1 MFPYFLFLFLLSN
14 FLCLKLDI
22 IDDYFVNVYIG
33 SSRRQFKL
41 LIDPTYPF
49 TYIFKPYQSKTKM
62 NVELKPLLFS
72 NLYGNYSGKWSLDT
86 FYFKEENLTIEM
98 KYLDIYYIKEN
109 ILNIDGVL
117 GLGSYI
123 KQDANI
129 YYNINQT
136 TNNCFNK
143 ISTYDRKNKKI
154 IICDTD
160 TSSKLNNFVIDFS
173 YNTFNYPGLITIT
186 KLDLLT
192 NNKEIGLNDEVYVG
206 LVPLFIS
213 PSNVQKWIEELY
225 FENEKIINMTEAQI
239 IIDKLNYKIYF
250 DEQEYLYNYNEN
262 MDLSIISKYMNLE
275 RFEDNIVN
283 LKNKWYFGFDQSNIE
298 RVEFNFNDGNIKVF
312 VYSFKY
318 ILIRM
323 TLFIIVFGIFIYAFI
338 IVFQKRKGKSIK
350 NETEQELLEM

>member
-62 NVELKPLLFS
+62 NAELKPLLFS

-250 DEQEYLYNYNEN
+250 DDQEYLYNYNEN

-338 IVFQKRKGKSIK
+338 IVFQKRKGKNIK
-350 NETEQELLEM
+350 NETEQELLET

>member
-154 IICDTD
+154 IICDSD

>member
-62 NVELKPLLFS
+62 NAELKPLLFS

-117 GLGSYI
+117 GLGSYV

-192 NNKEIGLNDEVYVG
+192 NNKEICLNDEVYVG

-262 MDLSIISKYMNLE
+262 MDLNTISKYMNLE
-275 RFEDNIVN
+275 KFEDNIVN

>member
-262 MDLSIISKYMNLE
+262 MDLNTISKYMNLE
-275 RFEDNIVN
+275 KFEDNIVN

-338 IVFQKRKGKSIK
+338 IVFQKRKGKNIK

>member
-62 NVELKPLLFS
+62 NAELKPLLFS

-250 DEQEYLYNYNEN
+250 DDQEYLYNYNEN
-262 MDLSIISKYMNLE
+262 MDLNTISKYMNLE
-275 RFEDNIVN
+275 KFEDNIVN

>member
-62 NVELKPLLFS
+62 NAELKPLLFS

-250 DEQEYLYNYNEN
+250 DDQEYLYNYNEN

-275 RFEDNIVN
+275 KFEDNIVN

>member
-62 NVELKPLLFS
+62 NAELKPLLFS

-262 MDLSIISKYMNLE
+262 MDLNTISKYVNLE
-275 RFEDNIVN
+275 KFEDNIVN

-338 IVFQKRKGKSIK
+338 IVFQKRKGKNIK

>member
-62 NVELKPLLFS
+62 NAELKPLLFS

-250 DEQEYLYNYNEN
+250 DDQEYLYNYNEN

-338 IVFQKRKGKSIK
+338 IVFQKRKGKNIK

>member
-33 SSRRQFKL
+33 SSKRQFKL

-62 NVELKPLLFS
+62 NAELKPLLFS

-262 MDLSIISKYMNLE
+262 MDLNTISKYMNLE
-275 RFEDNIVN
+275 KFEDNIVN

-338 IVFQKRKGKSIK
+338 IVFQKRKGKNIK

>member
-62 NVELKPLLFS
+62 NAELKPLLFS

-117 GLGSYI
+117 GLGSYV

-250 DEQEYLYNYNEN
+250 DDQEYLYNYNEN

-338 IVFQKRKGKSIK
+338 IVFQKRKGKNIK

>member
-213 PSNVQKWIEELY
+213 PSNVQKWLEELY

-250 DEQEYLYNYNEN
+250 DDQEYLYNYNEN
-262 MDLSIISKYMNLE
+262 MDLNTISKYMNLE
-275 RFEDNIVN
+275 KFEDNIVN

-298 RVEFNFNDGNIKVF
+298 RVEFNFNGGNIKVF

-338 IVFQKRKGKSIK
+338 IVFQKRKGKNIK

>member
-22 IDDYFVNVYIG
+22 IGDYFVNDYIG

-62 NVELKPLLFS
+62 NAELKPLLFS

-213 PSNVQKWIEELY
+213 PSNVRKWIEELY

-262 MDLSIISKYMNLE
+262 MDLNTISKYMNLE
-275 RFEDNIVN
+275 KFEDNIVN

-338 IVFQKRKGKSIK
+338 IVFQKRKGKNIK

>member
-160 TSSKLNNFVIDFS
+160 TSSKLNNFVIGFS

-262 MDLSIISKYMNLE
+262 MDLNTISKYMNLE
-275 RFEDNIVN
+275 KFEDNIVN

-338 IVFQKRKGKSIK
+338 IVFQKRKGKNIK

>member
-62 NVELKPLLFS
+62 NAELKPLLFS
-72 NLYGNYSGKWSLDT
+72 NLYGNYSGKWSLDA

-213 PSNVQKWIEELY
+213 PSNVQKWLEELY

-298 RVEFNFNDGNIKVF
+298 RVEFNFNDGNIKIF

>member
-225 FENEKIINMTEAQI
+225 FENEKVINMTEAQI

-250 DEQEYLYNYNEN
+250 DDQEYLYNYNEN

-338 IVFQKRKGKSIK
+338 IVFQKRKGKNIK

>member
-1 MFPYFLFLFLLSN
+1 MF
-14 FLCLKLDI
+14 LKEHEKTDPSFYDDFFITEGRI
-22 IDDYFVNVYIG
+22 IF
-33 SSRRQFKL
+33 
-41 LIDPTYPF
+41 
-49 TYIFKPYQSKTKM
+49 
-62 NVELKPLLFS
+62 
-72 NLYGNYSGKWSLDT
+72 YGNYSGKWSLDT

-143 ISTYDRKNKKI
+143 ISTYDRKSKKI

-192 NNKEIGLNDEVYVG
+192 NNKEIGLFAYKLSFPHPITKEIISFSYI
-206 LVPLFIS
+206 PLNS
-213 PSNVQKWIEELY
+213 PFN
-225 FENEKIINMTEAQI
+225 
-239 IIDKLNYKIYF
+239 YF
-250 DEQEYLYNYNEN
+250 D
-262 MDLSIISKYMNLE
+262 LSSVKNL
-275 RFEDNIVN
+275 DI
-283 LKNKWYFGFDQSNIE
+283 
-298 RVEFNFNDGNIKVF
+298 
-312 VYSFKY
+312 
-318 ILIRM
+318 
-323 TLFIIVFGIFIYAFI
+323 
-338 IVFQKRKGKSIK
+338 
-350 NETEQELLEM
+350 

>member
-62 NVELKPLLFS
+62 NAELKPLLFS

-117 GLGSYI
+117 GLGSYV

-186 KLDLLT
+186 KLDLLS

-250 DEQEYLYNYNEN
+250 DDQEYLYNYNEN

>member
-1 MFPYFLFLFLLSN
+1 MFPYFFFFFLLSN

-62 NVELKPLLFS
+62 NAELKPLLFS

-262 MDLSIISKYMNLE
+262 MDLNTISKYMNLE
-275 RFEDNIVN
+275 KFEDNIVN

-338 IVFQKRKGKSIK
+338 IVFQKRKGKNIK

>member
-62 NVELKPLLFS
+62 NAELKPLLFS

-262 MDLSIISKYMNLE
+262 MDLNTISKYVNLE
-275 RFEDNIVN
+275 KFEDNIVN

>member
-62 NVELKPLLFS
+62 NAELKPLLFS

-250 DEQEYLYNYNEN
+250 DDQEYLYNYNEN
-262 MDLSIISKYMNLE
+262 MDLNTISKYMNLE
-275 RFEDNIVN
+275 KFEDNIVN

-338 IVFQKRKGKSIK
+338 IVFQKRKGKNIK

>member
-14 FLCLKLDI
+14 ILCLKLDI

-117 GLGSYI
+117 GLGSYV

-250 DEQEYLYNYNEN
+250 DDQEYLYNYNEN

-338 IVFQKRKGKSIK
+338 IVFQKRKGKNIK

>member
-338 IVFQKRKGKSIK
+338 IVFQKRKGKNIK

>member
-62 NVELKPLLFS
+62 NAELKPLLFS

-186 KLDLLT
+186 KLDLLS

-262 MDLSIISKYMNLE
+262 MDLNTISKYMNLE
-275 RFEDNIVN
+275 KFEDNIVN

-338 IVFQKRKGKSIK
+338 IVFQKRKGKNIK

>member
-62 NVELKPLLFS
+62 NAELKPLLFS

-262 MDLSIISKYMNLE
+262 MDLNIISKYMNLE
-275 RFEDNIVN
+275 KFEDNIVN

-338 IVFQKRKGKSIK
+338 IVFQKRKGKNIK

>member
-62 NVELKPLLFS
+62 NAELKPLLFS

-250 DEQEYLYNYNEN
+250 DDQEYLYNYNEN
-262 MDLSIISKYMNLE
+262 MDLNIISKYMNLE
-275 RFEDNIVN
+275 KFEDNIVN

-338 IVFQKRKGKSIK
+338 IVFQKRKGKNIK

>member
-62 NVELKPLLFS
+62 NAELKPLLFS

-262 MDLSIISKYMNLE
+262 MDLNTISKYMNLE
-275 RFEDNIVN
+275 KFEDNIVN

-338 IVFQKRKGKSIK
+338 IVFQKRKSKSIK

>member
-262 MDLSIISKYMNLE
+262 MDLNTISKYMNLE
-275 RFEDNIVN
+275 KFEDNIVN

>member
-14 FLCLKLDI
+14 ILCLKLDI

-62 NVELKPLLFS
+62 NAELKPLLFS

-117 GLGSYI
+117 GLGSYV

-262 MDLSIISKYMNLE
+262 MDLNTISKYMNLE
-275 RFEDNIVN
+275 KFEDNIVN

-338 IVFQKRKGKSIK
+338 IVFQKRKGKNIK

>member
-62 NVELKPLLFS
+62 NAELKPLLFS

-262 MDLSIISKYMNLE
+262 MDLNTISKYMNLE

-338 IVFQKRKGKSIK
+338 IVFQKRKGKNIK

>member
-33 SSRRQFKL
+33 SSKRQFKL

-62 NVELKPLLFS
+62 NAELKPLLFS

-250 DEQEYLYNYNEN
+250 DDQEYLYNYNEN
-262 MDLSIISKYMNLE
+262 MDLNTISKYMNLE
-275 RFEDNIVN
+275 KFEDNIVN

-338 IVFQKRKGKSIK
+338 IVFQKRKGKNIK

>member
-62 NVELKPLLFS
+62 NAELKPLLFS

-250 DEQEYLYNYNEN
+250 DDQEYFYNYNEN
-262 MDLSIISKYMNLE
+262 MDLNTISKYMNLE
-275 RFEDNIVN
+275 KFEDNIVN

-338 IVFQKRKGKSIK
+338 IVFQKRKGKNIK

>member
-1 MFPYFLFLFLLSN
+1 MFPYFLFFSLLSN

-62 NVELKPLLFS
+62 NAELKPLLFS

-262 MDLSIISKYMNLE
+262 MDLNTISKYMNLE
-275 RFEDNIVN
+275 KFEDNIVN

-350 NETEQELLEM
+350 NEAEQELLEM

>member
-33 SSRRQFKL
+33 SSKRQFKL

-62 NVELKPLLFS
+62 NAELKPLLFS

-117 GLGSYI
+117 GLGSYV

-262 MDLSIISKYMNLE
+262 IDLNTISKYMNLE
-275 RFEDNIVN
+275 KFEDNIVN

-338 IVFQKRKGKSIK
+338 IVFQKRKGKNIK

>member
-62 NVELKPLLFS
+62 NAELKPLIFS

-250 DEQEYLYNYNEN
+250 DDQEYLYNYNEN

>member
-62 NVELKPLLFS
+62 NAELKPLLFS

-186 KLDLLT
+186 KLDFLT

-262 MDLSIISKYMNLE
+262 MDLNTISKYMNLE
-275 RFEDNIVN
+275 KFEDNIVN

-338 IVFQKRKGKSIK
+338 IVFQKRKGKNIK

>member
-14 FLCLKLDI
+14 ILCLKLDI

-117 GLGSYI
+117 GLGSYV

-250 DEQEYLYNYNEN
+250 DDQEYLYNYNEN
-262 MDLSIISKYMNLE
+262 MDLNTISKYMNLE
-275 RFEDNIVN
+275 KFEDNIVN

-338 IVFQKRKGKSIK
+338 IVFQKRKGKNIK

>member
-62 NVELKPLLFS
+62 NAELKPLLFS

-160 TSSKLNNFVIDFS
+160 ASSKLNNFVIDFS

-250 DEQEYLYNYNEN
+250 DDQEYLYNYNEN

>member
-62 NVELKPLLFS
+62 NAELKPLLFS

-117 GLGSYI
+117 GLGSYV

-250 DEQEYLYNYNEN
+250 DDQEYLYNYNEN

>member
-62 NVELKPLLFS
+62 NAELKPLLFS

-225 FENEKIINMTEAQI
+225 FENEKVINMTEAQI

-250 DEQEYLYNYNEN
+250 DDQEYLYNYNEN

-338 IVFQKRKGKSIK
+338 IVFQKRKGKNIK